1 MWYDKGATKQVT
13 DWFVR
18 VIDVPSGGFPTTMK
32 AEISHVGRCDIC
44 KNPASY
50 VQTLGSSRFFRY
62 CEQHV
67 PEGVMRAAQ
76 RNAQKAAATTSG
88 PRANPATSDSAS
100 KENTPE

>member
-1 MWYDKGATKQVT
+1 
-13 DWFVR
+13 
-18 VIDVPSGGFPTTMK
+18 MK

-50 VQTLGSSRFFRY
+50 VQTLGSGRFFRY

-88 PRANPATSDSAS
+88 PRVNPATTDSAS
-100 KENTPE
+100 ESSETE

>member
-1 MWYDKGATKQVT
+1 
-13 DWFVR
+13 
-18 VIDVPSGGFPTTMK
+18 MK

-76 RNAQKAAATTSG
+76 RNAQKAATTSS
-88 PRANPATSDSAS
+88 PRINPATTDAAS
-100 KENTPE
+100 ENSKTE